1 MNKSEYKEKRDKV
14 NKYRI
19 EYEKYGTAEQYIEY
33 LASKLVPPL
42 KNMQD
47 MEGKEDENNENDD
60 NKEKEEIDLG
70 DRELNDENLL
80 QDQEKEMVAGDEEK
94 QDEEKKEKEEME
106 REGSGKECC
115 NRPREGTRGHDVG
128 REPDAVHNSGE

>member
-47 MEGKEDENNENDD
+47 MEG
-60 NKEKEEIDLG
+60 
-70 DRELNDENLL
+70 
-80 QDQEKEMVAGDEEK
+80 EMYMSDFLKLTEALWLIT
-94 QDEEKKEKEEME
+94 
-106 REGSGKECC
+106 
-115 NRPREGTRGHDVG
+115 NRLD
-128 REPDAVHNSGE
+128 